1 MRSSF
6 LRFVAAVSTAL
17 FGMFAVPAAWGQG
30 FPNSPI
36 RIIVPAA
43 AAGFTDVLARF
54 VSQALSANIGQAVI
68 VENKPGANGIIG
80 VEYAA
85 KSPPNGYT
93 LLLGYTATMAINPAL
108 FGNKLPYDP
117 VKDFAPIVMV
127 ASIPFVLATHSSVP
141 AKTIKEIV
149 ALGKSKSGQLNYGS
163 AGVGS
168 FGHLSMEL
176 FKTSTGSDFT
186 HVPYKGNGPA
196 FAALLANEVQVM
208 MVDVPSALP
217 SIKNGRL
224 HAIAV
229 TSSKRNPLLPD
240 VPTIVEAGLT
250 GFESN
255 VVFGFVAPAGTPKD
269 IIRWLN
275 AEMVKILKDP
285 AFTQRFHTMSTEIL
299 YSTPEEYGE
308 HIKAEIAKWTKVV
321 KTSGIKPE

>member
-1 MRSSF
+1 MRPSF

-17 FGMFAVPAAWGQG
+17 FGIFAVPAAWGQG

-36 RIIVPAA
+36 RIVVPAA

-80 VEYAA
+80 VEYVA

-141 AKTIKEIV
+141 AKTIKEII

-176 FKTSTGSDFT
+176 FKSSTGSDFT

-240 VPTIVEAGLT
+240 VPTIVDSGLT

-285 AFTQRFHTMSTEIL
+285 AFTQRFQTMSTEIL
-299 YSTPEEYGE
+299 SSTPEEYGE